1 MLAGQAASLRVNL
14 FLHATLVAYYKKGAN
29 IMTYTDQ
36 EKTDIIASGF
46 SCSFVTTAAAYD
58 KENMY
63 RMRRLRTDDLPLG
76 KDILP
81 SGSGRKTHLHRQRV

>member
-36 EKTDIIASGF
+36 EKTDIIAQ
-46 SCSFVTTAAAYD
+46 
-58 KENMY
+58 Y
-63 RMRRLRTDDLPLG
+63 RQANPGIMRRIQCLRTDDLSLG
-76 KDILP
+76 KTILP
-81 SGSGRKTHLHRQRV
+81 SGSR